1 MLLTFLKPHT
11 ALFFIPF
18 FFWNA
23 APLAAQKGA
32 AKHPDYKKELVQ
44 LDKAIT
50 KHFFD
55 PFSGYYKEKLDRK
68 SDENHFSYLWPLCAL
83 IQANN
88 EIEQLGIK
96 KGGVQHTLGIIE
108 KYHSADAPAP
118 GYAAYIPAIK
128 KEPRFYDDNQWIGIA
143 LMDAYGRTKN
153 EAYLEKGKMIY
164 RFMMTGFDSL
174 SGGGLYWQ
182 EGGDSSK
189 NTCSNGPGIL
199 LALQLYKATNNT
211 QYLDTALLLY
221 AWTNEK
227 LRAASHLY
235 YDNINP
241 HTGVVDQRM
250 YSYNT
255 GTMLQANVYLYE
267 ITKKEAYLKEA
278 ITIADSAQTYFLGSG
293 KFRDTYWFN
302 AVLLRAYQHLLKH
315 HPNRAYIAAF
325 RKCTDAALVQDKNSL
340 GLMGKQEPL
349 DLVSQGGMLEILAR
363 LVQLKQ

>member
-1 MLLTFLKPHT
+1 MQLIFSKCHSL
-11 ALFFIPF
+11 LFFF
-18 FFWNA
+18 VFLWNV
-23 APLAAQKGA
+23 APLAAQQSV
-32 AKHPDYKKELVQ
+32 AKHPDYKKELVHLQ
-44 LDKAIT
+44 RAIA

-55 PFSGYYKEKLDRK
+55 PASGYYKEKLDRK
-68 SDENHFSYLWPLCAL
+68 KDENHFSYLWPLCAV
-83 IQANN
+83 IQAGN
-88 EIEQLGIK
+88 EMEQLGLQTN
-96 KGGVQHTLGIIE
+96 GVQHTLDVIE
-108 KYHSADAPAP
+108 HYHLDDAPAP

-143 LMDAYGRTKN
+143 LMDAYNRTKK
-153 EAYLEKGKMIY
+153 EAYLQKSKAIY
-164 RFMMTGFDSL
+164 RFMMTGFDTL

-182 EGGDSSK
+182 EGSDSSK

-199 LALQLYKATNNT
+199 LALQLYKATKNP

-227 LRAASHLY
+227 LRAPSHLY

-241 HTGVVDQRM
+241 HTGAVDQRL

-278 ITIADSAQTYFLGSG
+278 ITIADSAAAYFLGSG

-302 AVLLRAYQHLLKH
+302 AVLLRAYQHLLKYN
-315 HPNRAYIAAF
+315 PNLAYVEAF
-325 RKCTDAALVQDKNSL
+325 RKCTDAALQQDKNSL
-340 GLMGKQEPL
+340 GLMGKREPL
-349 DLVSQGGMLEILAR
+349 DLVSQAGMLEILAR
-363 LVQLKQ
+363 LVQLK

>member
-1 MLLTFLKPHT
+1 MLLTFSKPHT
-11 ALFFIPF
+11 ALFFIAF
-18 FFWNA
+18 CFWNA
-23 APLAAQKGA
+23 APVAAQKGA

-50 KHFFD
+50 RHFFD
-55 PFSGYYKEKLDRK
+55 RASGNYKEKVERGK
-68 SDENHFSYLWPLCAL
+68 NENEYSYLWPLCAL
-83 IQANN
+83 VQAGN
-88 EIEQLGIK
+88 ELESLGLK
-96 KGGVQHTLGIIE
+96 KGALQHTLHVIE
-108 KYHSADAPAP
+108 RYYAPEPPAP
-118 GYAAYIPAIK
+118 GYAAYIPALK

-143 LMDAYGRTKN
+143 LLDAYQRTKN
-153 EAYLEKGKMIY
+153 TAYLEKGKAIY

-182 EGGDSSK
+182 EGSDSSK

-199 LALQLYKATNNT
+199 LALQLYKATKA
-211 QYLDTALLLY
+211 QHYLDTALLLY

-227 LRAASHLY
+227 LQAPSHLY

-241 HTGVVDQRM
+241 HTGVVDKRM

-267 ITKKEAYLKEA
+267 ITKNEAYLDEA
-278 ITIADSAQTYFLGSG
+278 TTIADSAAAYFLGAR

-302 AVLLRAYQHLLKH
+302 AVLLRAYQHLLKY
-315 HPNRAYIAAF
+315 NANSSYIEAF
-325 RKCTDAALVQDKNSL
+325 KKCTDAALQQDKNKL
-340 GLMGKQEPL
+340 GLMGKREPL

-363 LVQLKQ
+363 LVQLK